1 MNKEYAISVGGST
14 IVPENEIR
22 TQFVRQ
28 FTALIKD
35 RVDSSHQK
43 TAIITGGGGPT
54 RQYQRG
60 LKELGITDP
69 IILDTIGIR
78 PTHINAMLMA
88 YVLNH
93 IGVRT
98 QYLSTLTDMIDK
110 RMDAWTTG
118 GTIPGQTTDAVLV
131 DLSQKLGIPTIINAT
146 NTPYIYELT
155 DNAIDTSKPIKK
167 ICWSEY
173 LSLLGNRSHQPGENV
188 PFGIT
193 ASHKAMDMGI
203 SVVILDG
210 NNIEN
215 LRNLFERHPFEGT
228 VIHP

>member
-14 IVPENEIR
+14 IIPENEIR

-35 RVDSSHQK
+35 RVDSAHQQ

-54 RQYQRG
+54 RTYQRG
-60 LKELGITDP
+60 LRELGITDP
-69 IILDTIGIR
+69 DILDTIGIR
-78 PTHINAMLMA
+78 PTHINAMLLS

-98 QYLSTLTDMIDK
+98 QYLPTLTEQVDK
-110 RMDAWTTG
+110 NMDAWTTG

-131 DLSQKLGIPTIINAT
+131 DLSQKLGIQTIINAT

-155 DNAIDTSKPIKK
+155 DGVINKSKPVKNIR
-167 ICWSEY
+167 WAEY

-193 ASHKAMDMGI
+193 ASHKAMKLGI

-215 LRNLFERHPFEGT
+215 LRNVFEGHPFEGT
-228 VIHP
+228 LIHP